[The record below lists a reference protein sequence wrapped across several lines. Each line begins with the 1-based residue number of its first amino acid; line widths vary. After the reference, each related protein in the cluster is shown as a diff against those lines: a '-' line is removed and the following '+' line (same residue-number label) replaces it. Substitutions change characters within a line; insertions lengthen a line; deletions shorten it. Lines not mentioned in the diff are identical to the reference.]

1 MSTNLKNIK
10 SKFSQKVGIKN
21 RTNVKIFERKNILLV
36 GDIILPMKIAQI
48 ITGQFGIFPESTTLS
63 VQWLVD
69 LSHWQ
74 KWVAIS

>member
-10 SKFSQKVGIKN
+10 SKFSQNVGIKN
-21 RTNVKIFERKNILLV
+21 RFNTKIFERKNILLV
-36 GDIILPMKIAQI
+36 GDIILPMKIAQT

-63 VQWLVD
+63 VQRLVD

-74 KWVAIS
+74 KWVVIS